1 MEQLLQLFQKDLIM
15 KIKTN
20 SEILKESLKL
30 MKTKVIV
37 NLKKVNKMMNKVSDL
52 VSAFLGFLLQI
63 KVKKLIKNKK

>member
-15 KIKTN
+15 RIKTN
-20 SEILKESLKL
+20 LEILKESLKL
-30 MKTKVIV
+30 MKNKVIV